1 MCSIRTTKFIGEGQ
15 SSKVYSAL
23 NANRKSMAVK
33 VTVRDVRF
41 PVQPCE
47 IEYNIMRRLS
57 EIVPA
62 FVPATYGASWCRNFK
77 PGVFKRNTF
86 RPDVS
91 QQYVMKMEYFPR
103 GDLHKMLEE
112 LHRQKKLTDNILRV
126 VIAQIMTALRQIQK
140 KLPSFRHNDL
150 HLHNIL
156 IGDLARNRVNFYNQY
171 GIQSLGFRCIIYDFN
186 LSSMAGVQN
195 PLLTDPRMRQDYGI
209 FEANSDKYDMHF
221 FLNSLLD
228 WLTKHGAG
236 GKYDETRTFLMRCLP
251 LGYQG
256 REDAKVKNFR
266 LKPGVSTNSLAS
278 LELIMQDPYFKPMK
292 NLYNAPE
299 EGEIIESPA
308 PIRGPAT
315 GPVKPPLKNRPP
327 TQMMKMPQTAALSR
341 VRTNALPSI
350 SYRLPP
356 NAYKSTQFQAL
367 LNLMTEPG
375 PNKNEWNKF
384 KNEFGQVNMTKV
396 NAERKSREAKGR
408 SNVEAEM
415 IKIYR
420 ARGIPSYMRK
430 TVSLPEYKPVVLPPP
445 AVITRPLP
453 PKATTFQERY
463 KGAFKPPGH
472 VRPELKTLNKKQAPP
487 VPFAEPKAPKIP
499 AMKPLPVSSVFKSV
513 ENLLKMANRE
523 PFMHKMNMG
532 QYKAGPAPRI
542 QLENGG
548 TFIKC
553 ESLDRETLNL
563 MAEAHGLNPRL
574 YKSKQTLCQALK
586 RLHNGV

>member
-1 MCSIRTTKFIGEGQ
+1 MCSIRTTKFLGEGQ
-15 SSKVYSAL
+15 SSKVYSAV
-23 NANRKSMAVK
+23 NANKKSMAVK

-41 PVQPCE
+41 AVQPCE
-47 IEYNIMRRLS
+47 IEYELMRKLH
-57 EIVPA
+57 EIVPT

-77 PGVFKRNTF
+77 PGVFKRNAF

-91 QQYVMKMEYFPR
+91 QQYVMKMEFFPR
-103 GDLHKMLEE
+103 GDLHKMLEQ
-112 LHRQKKLTDNILRV
+112 LHTQKKLTDDILRV
-126 VIAQIMTALRQIQK
+126 VLAQVMTALRQIQK
-140 KLPSFRHNDL
+140 KVPSFRHNDL

-156 IGDLARNRVNFYNQY
+156 IGDLPPGRVNFHNQY
-171 GIQSLGFRCIIYDFN
+171 GIQSLGFRCVIYDFN
-186 LSSMAGVQN
+186 LSTMSGIQN
-195 PLLTDPRMRQDYGI
+195 PLLNDPRMIQEYGI
-209 FEANSDKYDMHF
+209 SAGNSDKYDMHF

-251 LGYQG
+251 VGYQG

-266 LKPGVSTNSLAS
+266 LKNGVSTNSLAS
-278 LELIMQDPYFKPMK
+278 LELVMKDPFFKPMR

-299 EGEIIESPA
+299 EGEIVESPVV
-308 PIRGPAT
+308 RGPAT
-315 GPVKPPLKNRPP
+315 GPVKKPTNRPP
-327 TQMMKMPQTAALSR
+327 AKMMQVPAGGPSRAPTRAVPEPQ
-341 VRTNALPSI
+341 
-350 SYRLPP
+350 YRLPP
-356 NAYKSTQFQAL
+356 NAYTSAQFRAL

-384 KNEFGQVNMTKV
+384 KNEFGRVNMPKV
-396 NAERKSREAKGR
+396 NAERALREKKGR
-408 SNVEAEM
+408 NNVEAEL
-415 IKIYR
+415 IKIYK

-430 TVSLPEYKPVVLPPP
+430 TVSLPEYKPLVLPPP
-445 AVITRPLP
+445 AVVTRPVP

-463 KGAFKPPGH
+463 KGAFKAPGLA
-472 VRPELKTLNKKQAPP
+472 RPEIKTLTKAEAPK
-487 VPFAEPKAPKIP
+487 VPFAEPKVPKMP

-523 PFMHKMNMG
+523 PFMHRMNMG

-542 QLENGG
+542 QLNKS
-548 TFIKC
+548 FVKC
-553 ESLDRETLNL
+553 ESLDREMLNM